1 MIVSILRWLGRNLS
15 TLITAFILAIVVWVS
30 AVIATDPNQELVYPS
45 AIPIDMI
52 GLDPS
57 LLRVGDIQTEVNV
70 TLNAPRSVWTQLT
83 SDDKAIQAW
92 IDLSNLGSGNH
103 TVPVQ
108 VKTDRKPVRIIQ
120 INPKEIRLTLEPL
133 ITKVYSV
140 TLIIK
145 GEPALGY
152 EAGLATSQPSQVTVS
167 GAESRVSLVKEVHT
181 ELNIAETSK
190 TITTILPLTA
200 VGANGAIVDGV
211 TITPDSTTI
220 KQPINLLYGY
230 RNVIVKVITKGQVAN
245 GYTLT
250 NIQVTPNNVI
260 VTSSDPQRLNELPGY
275 VETMPLDLTGL
286 QNYVESLLDL
296 ELPEG
301 ISVVNDQKVL
311 VQVSVAPI
319 ESNLTLSL
327 PIEMIGLKPGLEVV
341 IAPLTVDV
349 YLSGPV
355 PILSTLK
362 PSDLRV
368 VVDLAGKDPGIYTII
383 PTVDFLPAGIKIT
396 SFMPAAIDVTI
407 TLAPTPTPTPTPD
420 FTPTPTPT
428 ATPVP

>member
-167 GAESRVSLVKEVHT
+167 GA
-181 ELNIAETSK
+181 
-190 TITTILPLTA
+190 
-200 VGANGAIVDGV
+200 
-211 TITPDSTTI
+211 
-220 KQPINLLYGY
+220 
-230 RNVIVKVITKGQVAN
+230 
-245 GYTLT
+245 
-250 NIQVTPNNVI
+250 
-260 VTSSDPQRLNELPGY
+260 
-275 VETMPLDLTGL
+275 
-286 QNYVESLLDL
+286 
-296 ELPEG
+296 
-301 ISVVNDQKVL
+301 
-311 VQVSVAPI
+311 
-319 ESNLTLSL
+319 
-327 PIEMIGLKPGLEVV
+327 
-341 IAPLTVDV
+341 
-349 YLSGPV
+349 
-355 PILSTLK
+355 
-362 PSDLRV
+362 
-368 VVDLAGKDPGIYTII
+368 
-383 PTVDFLPAGIKIT
+383 
-396 SFMPAAIDVTI
+396 
-407 TLAPTPTPTPTPD
+407 
-420 FTPTPTPT
+420 
-428 ATPVP
+428 